1 MRDKKK
7 STVHMA

>member
-7 STVHMA
+7 SMAHMA